1 MGKIIAIGKLGRSIK
16 FGRHLWKDGAGNN
29 EPATL
34 FSAIANAHPENTY
47 VLIGKS
53 DFSRCKQEYRDYWF
67 PHNNVIDAWKG
78 FNAKTDDPTPY
89 PYEAVKDMEFDY
101 AIINGGIGSEINT
114 RGMFNKYSKKTNEVL
129 DELANPLGMFAMGV
143 GPVLY
148 FLNKTNVKWVNFTAD
163 ARQLPIVAYDLFNPQ
178 VATLATIEKTKTV
191 NRFVGYGD
199 QRITT
204 REDVAIYGM
213 PEFLCLLDPEY
224 KGKSWY
230 KNKTEKDIKVG
241 LFFHKYK
248 DKKRYNAIKE
258 YIKQFDEDE
267 ISVYGKWDE
276 EIETDSRFKGSKTF
290 DEVQEILPR
299 IKYTI
304 CYPIVD
310 GDISAKWVESIRAGI
325 IPFFDKNYDKDRLL
339 VKYHKVPDFLY
350 VDSALEFKEKINILE
365 NNPEKYEKMLNI
377 LEIIL
382 RNAEENLV
390 EKYVSA
396 IEDLVLKD
404 DK

>member
-78 FNAKTDDPTPY
+78 FNAKVDDPTTFPFN
-89 PYEAVKDMEFDY
+89 AVGHMNFDY
-101 AIINGGIGSEINT
+101 AIINGGICSEINT
-114 RGMFNKYSKKTNEVL
+114 RGMFNKYSKKTGEVL
-129 DELANPLGMFAMGV
+129 DEIANPLGMFAMGV

-148 FLNKTNVKWVNFTAD
+148 FLNKTNVKWVNFPAD

-178 VATLATIEKTKTV
+178 VATLATIEKTEKV
-191 NRFVGYGD
+191 NQFVGYGN
-199 QRITT
+199 QNVTT
-204 REDVAIYGM
+204 REDVAVYGM
-213 PEFLCLLDPEY
+213 PEFLCLLDPEH
-224 KGKSWY
+224 KGKNWF
-230 KNKTEKDIKVG
+230 KNRVEKDIKVG
-241 LFFHKYK
+241 FFFHKYK
-248 DKKRYNAIKE
+248 DKKRYTAIKK
-258 YIKQFDEDE
+258 YFDVFDEDE
-267 ISVYGKWDE
+267 VSVFGKWEEELASGDE
-276 EIETDSRFKGSKTF
+276 RFKGSKTF
-290 DEVQEILPR
+290 DETQEILPR

-304 CYPIVD
+304 CYPIVK

-325 IPFFDKNYDKDRLL
+325 IPFFDANYDEDKLL
-339 VKYHKVPDFLY
+339 VEYHKVPEFLY
-350 VDSALEFKEKINILE
+350 VKNAAEFKEKVEILE
-365 NNPEKYEKMLNI
+365 NDPEKYNKMLNI

-382 RNAEENLV
+382 NNAEDNLI
-390 EKYVSA
+390 EKYVSS
-396 IEDLVLKD
+396 IEDLVSKS
-404 DK
+404 